1 MMTTTTSI
9 PASLVDG
16 EVEDDSAVQWELF
29 QKHHAQGS
37 WRGVWTTYDYI
48 GDVIDE
54 TIASVDLNIKDIND
68 DDDGPIKYIEHAHTI
83 VVGAKKSDCA
93 TCFDSME
100 TKVFPV
106 ATYTQDN
113 LRNSR
118 FAAISLVNGPVILR
132 SGAMATE
139 LVLKHGDGRVRVMLQ
154 HAPVWEQGVEP
165 GSCPPQGLK
174 LFRCMIS
181 REALRP
187 SAPTPETEAAN
198 PPSPGNPI
206 FYRSVPPF
214 NWHKKW
220 SGTSWTWGPQ
230 MGNRG
235 WELSELD
242 EPDAWH
248 GITPVESWNLRLGP
262 IHVQCPR
269 LVTEVEVGLCRLAWL
284 PDDDTLLRVEA
295 GLQALQPI
303 IVENDMMIGFEPPSL
318 TSLRC
323 DMMKKVGELENVP
336 RPSRDWKNVEDD
348 EKTVVSSNAES
359 SLSGTST
366 NGEMKTTMIVDENDS
381 IDLTK
386 DLYRDAI
393 SI

>member
-54 TIASVDLNIKDIND
+54 TIASVDLNIKETDD
-68 DDDGPIKYIEHAHTI
+68 DDDGPIKYIEHAHTV

-181 REALRP
+181 REALRS

-220 SGTSWTWGPQ
+220 SGTTWTWGPQ

-242 EPDAWH
+242 EPDAWQ

-295 GLQALQPI
+295 GIQALQPI

-348 EKTVVSSNAES
+348 ERTVASSNTENSLDGTNDDKQSTTIMDES
-359 SLSGTST
+359 
-366 NGEMKTTMIVDENDS
+366 DS

-386 DLYRDAI
+386 DMYRDAI